1 MISFNLC
8 PDILCKR
15 RAVKH
20 GITLYLTHN
29 QNFMPSLNPLLHL
42 LIKSSK
48 IEQRLS
54 IVCTLTFIDI
64 CWRPHIFLDMKLFE
78 YPRFP
83 PNDYEPDRYFVHFCS
98 IKLWHKAV
106 KSTGIWQMKM
116 HCPPA
121 LHITGFTDSN
131 NWQSTQILSQKQSF
145 LEMSLR
151 SKCLI
156 DSGGSFRCLCD
167 IFLGVFLKAASFQK
181 TLAGEEGLF
190 IASQDWDKN
199 HIADNN
205 PSPPPLFLL
214 LVTIFN

>member
-54 IVCTLTFIDI
+54 TVCTLTFIDI

-131 NWQSTQILSQKQSF
+131 NWNWPRFYPKNSPFWRWACAQSASLIQEAVFVACAIFFWVYF
-145 LEMSLR
+145 LR
-151 SKCLI
+151 
-156 DSGGSFRCLCD
+156 
-167 IFLGVFLKAASFQK
+167 
-181 TLAGEEGLF
+181 
-190 IASQDWDKN
+190 
-199 HIADNN
+199 
-205 PSPPPLFLL
+205 PPPFRRIWLERRGFSLPPRIGTKITSRTTTQALL
-214 LVTIFN
+214 HCFYF